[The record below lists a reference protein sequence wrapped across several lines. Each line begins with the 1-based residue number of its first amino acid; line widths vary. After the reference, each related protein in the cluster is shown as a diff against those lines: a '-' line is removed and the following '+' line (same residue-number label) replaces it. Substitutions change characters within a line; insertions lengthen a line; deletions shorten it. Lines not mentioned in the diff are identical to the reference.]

1 MFTQRN
7 RREKVISMVENYES
21 VLRKSLDSV
30 DRRQKW
36 MKITAVV
43 FIALGGGN
51 MALAMIYLQ
60 DLKMLYIA
68 TFIGMILWT
77 GGLAVAILGVSK
89 QAHKP
94 VYQNGSFVPRLILPL
109 SLSYDHR
116 VIDGALAARFITFF
130 AEVLADMRRAL
141 L

>member
-77 GGLAVAILGVSK
+77 GGLAVAILGVSNRNGQLVL
-89 QAHKP
+89 QAIAL
-94 VYQNGSFVPRLILPL
+94 VSETARNTS
-109 SLSYDHR
+109 DH
-116 VIDGALAARFITFF
+116 LAHGNI
-130 AEVLADMRRAL
+130 EEGES
-141 L
+141 